1 MPRRGEP
8 VSFVQ
13 AEGRAPSSNADVHAR
28 LETVTTSEHERPEL
42 DVQPT
47 RAPQARTLDLEDE
60 RLSRGRSRLPVT
72 LIDDSTR
79 AYASAV
85 DKGAKM
91 LHGLSM
97 PAIGTTTLHE
107 LSAALKKAR
116 AKLSPSEVH
125 ALYLG
130 AMTST
135 NPRFGPQHLIEQ
147 ILGED
152 EDGAPNDDPPMA
164 LIGAILGY
172 WNHLQEEREA
182 GRVRLAAADLPK
194 SANQDEI
201 LAYAERRGHELDW
214 YLRGLAAGG
223 EDPRKRGSTVV
234 NALQRI
240 AEASAYFSGLVKLLG
255 RAPFTSTQAKEA
267 AHENVVM
274 LTRTAESLIADLIEN
289 ADETRRRAPGVV
301 TPDDDRT
308 HDQMP
313 IRRGPRIG
321 RNDPC
326 PCASG
331 KKYKRCCGSLA
342 TMQ

>member
-1 MPRRGEP
+1 M
-8 VSFVQ
+8 
-13 AEGRAPSSNADVHAR
+13 HAR
-28 LETVTTSEHERPEL
+28 LDTVTTSEHERPGL
-42 DVQPT
+42 DIQP
-47 RAPQARTLDLEDE
+47 AR
-60 RLSRGRSRLPVT
+60 
-72 LIDDSTR
+72 LIDGSTR
-79 AYASAV
+79 AYTLTV
-85 DKGAKM
+85 DKRAKM
-91 LHGLSM
+91 LHALSM
-97 PAIGTTTLHE
+97 PAIGTTMLPE
-107 LSAALKKAR
+107 LSSALKKAR
-116 AKLSPSEVH
+116 AKLTPSEVH

-147 ILGED
+147 ILGD
-152 EDGAPNDDPPMA
+152 DDDGAPNDEPPMA

-182 GRVRLAAADLPK
+182 GRVRLATADLPK
-194 SANQDEI
+194 NANQDEI

-214 YLRGLAAGG
+214 YLRGLVAGG
-223 EDPRKRGSTVV
+223 DDPRERGPTVV
-234 NALQRI
+234 NALHRI

-255 RAPFTSTQAKEA
+255 RAPFTSMQAQEA

-289 ADETRRRAPGVV
+289 ADETRRRALGAV
-301 TPDDDRT
+301 TPDDEHT
-308 HDQMP
+308 HDRMP

>member
-1 MPRRGEP
+1 M
-8 VSFVQ
+8 S
-13 AEGRAPSSNADVHAR
+13 HA
-28 LETVTTSEHERPEL
+28 
-42 DVQPT
+42 
-47 RAPQARTLDLEDE
+47 
-60 RLSRGRSRLPVT
+60 
-72 LIDDSTR
+72 
-79 AYASAV
+79 
-85 DKGAKM
+85 
-91 LHGLSM
+91 LSM
-97 PAIGTTTLHE
+97 PSIGTTTLTE
-107 LSAALKKAR
+107 LSSALEKAR
-116 AKLSPSEVH
+116 AKLTPSQVH

-135 NPRFGPQHLIEQ
+135 NLRFGPQHLIEQ

-152 EDGAPNDDPPMA
+152 GGGSPNDEPPMA

-194 SANQDEI
+194 SASQDEI
-201 LAYAERRGHELDW
+201 LAYAARRGHELDC

-223 EDPRKRGSTVV
+223 DDPRERGPEVV

-255 RAPFTSTQAKEA
+255 RAPFTSTQAREA

-289 ADETRRRAPGVV
+289 ADENRHRALGAVAADGDPMH
-301 TPDDDRT
+301 DR
-308 HDQMP
+308 MP